1 VTEVLAPH
9 VRRSHASGEHN
20 GVQQTAVVEGC
31 DAIHGASSTD
41 TTTRVPHAL
50 SASEDPTSAPNTTT
64 RSSARWKIPPVRGNA
79 SVRMMYLHSAVR
91 GKMAVRGKLGRY
103 ACSCGEKVK
112 ESERG
117 QHCQVGDFAGTT
129 GSTR

>member
-31 DAIHGASSTD
+31 DAIHGASSTDTTTRVPLVESDAIHGASSTD

-79 SVRMMYLHSAVR
+79 SVRMMYLHSAV
-91 GKMAVRGKLGRY
+91 
-103 ACSCGEKVK
+103 
-112 ESERG
+112 
-117 QHCQVGDFAGTT
+117 
-129 GSTR
+129 